1 VVICVVPDFL
11 NLEQSTPHLDN
22 ATIVPFERPTIALLD
37 RNINSGLY
45 TTLGY
50 DPQAVRAVVEAKF
63 DVSVKADNGFAIQAY
78 GVGDGIRP
86 HVDNVI
92 SPKYVG
98 TSNPQR
104 LRDITSVL
112 FLNDNFDG
120 GVLEFGDLGIRVQP
134 KQGTLVVFSS
144 TYEHEVTKVASGRRF
159 VVAQFWIK
167 V

>member
-1 VVICVVPDFL
+1 MVICVVPDFI
-11 NLEQSTPHLDN
+11 NLDQSEPHLN
-22 ATIVPFERPTIALLD
+22 AATIVPFDRPTIALLD
-37 RNINSGLY
+37 RHMNSGLY

-50 DPQAVRAVVEAKF
+50 NPQAVRAVVEAKF
-63 DVSVKADNGFAIQAY
+63 DVSVLPDDGFAIQAY
-78 GVGDGIRP
+78 GVGDGIRS

-104 LRDITSVL
+104 LRDIPSVL

-120 GVLEFGDLGIRVQP
+120 GVLEFGDLGIRIKP

-144 TYEHEVTKVASGRRF
+144 TYKHEVTKVVFGRRF

-167 V
+167 G